1 MNSTYLLSFALD
13 VYSNVYSWSR
23 KKFTNYLI
31 LHCIIAG
38 EWNCDDIDLRIA
50 AGQFLL
56 HEHIIKIY

>member
-1 MNSTYLLSFALD
+1 MSSTYLLSFALD

-23 KKFTNYLI
+23 KKFTDYLI

-50 AGQFLL
+50 AGQFLST
-56 HEHIIKIY
+56 